1 LPLNALAATSPLIEA
16 LKYKESRAS
25 GAASER
31 DCPALHEE
39 YWRLLPVRNTAG
51 RTAVAS
57 VVALGACAQHRRI
70 DPDSSAFREGSNIGD
85 MNDVTRRALRSSL
98 FGIVAL
104 AALLFIP
111 AGTFDYWQAWLFMAV
126 FGCTSGATT
135 VYLALRDPKLL
146 ERRMNVGPRAEKE
159 PAQKIIMVLATLGF
173 IAMLVFPAIDH
184 RFGWSSVPA
193 SVSVLGDAL
202 IALGFLFIFFVFR
215 ENSYGASTIQIAEG
229 QTVISTGPYALVRH
243 PMYAGALVM
252 SVGIPLAL
260 DSWWGLFVLFLLLP
274 VLIWRLLD
282 EERFLRQNLPGY
294 TEYQTKVKYRLVPF
308 IW

>member
-1 LPLNALAATSPLIEA
+1 
-16 LKYKESRAS
+16 
-25 GAASER
+25 
-31 DCPALHEE
+31 
-39 YWRLLPVRNTAG
+39 
-51 RTAVAS
+51 
-57 VVALGACAQHRRI
+57 
-70 DPDSSAFREGSNIGD
+70 

-98 FGIVAL
+98 FGAVTL

-111 AGTFDYWQAWLFMAV
+111 AGTLDYWQGWLFMALFV
-126 FGCTSGATT
+126 CTSGAIT
-135 VYLALRDPKLL
+135 VYLAIRDPKLL

-159 PAQKIIMVLATLGF
+159 PAQKIIMRLAMLGF
-173 IAMLVFPAIDH
+173 IAMLVFPVLDH

-202 IALGFLFIFFVFR
+202 IALAFLFIFFVFK

-243 PMYAGALVM
+243 PMYTGALVM
-252 SVGIPLAL
+252 LIGTPLAL
-260 DSWWGLFVLFLLLP
+260 GSWWGLFAVLLILP

-282 EERFLRQNLPGY
+282 EERFLRQNLAGY
-294 TEYQTKVKYRLVPF
+294 AEYQTKVKYRLLPF

>member
-1 LPLNALAATSPLIEA
+1 MLP
-16 LKYKESRAS
+16 

-184 RFGWSSVPA
+184 RFGWSSVSA